1 MVNVLNEVPVTQVR
15 TLPLYRMFIYSPLY
29 LLGTKAQTILF
40 NEPGDI
46 AVRQTEDK
54 AEAQR
59 RAFPSD
65 QSETVFPEIF
75 PERVFRKLR
84 VCVKKI
90 FLYISVNAECVE
102 CYNLAFD
109 KTERIEG
116 VLQKQMGCKILYPGH
131 SQCCHSIFPPRF
143 KNTGGCSR
151 SAGSDIF
158 IITQKCRVVQMNY
171 GRDLK
176 FLRH

>member
-1 MVNVLNEVPVTQVR
+1 MHVPASGPCKCLKRSPCDTGQNTSVVPDVHIQ
-15 TLPLYRMFIYSPLY
+15 PLY

-90 FLYISVNAECVE
+90 FLYISVNVECVE
-102 CYNLAFD
+102 CL
-109 KTERIEG
+109 
-116 VLQKQMGCKILYPGH
+116 
-131 SQCCHSIFPPRF
+131 
-143 KNTGGCSR
+143 
-151 SAGSDIF
+151 
-158 IITQKCRVVQMNY
+158 
-171 GRDLK
+171 
-176 FLRH
+176 